1 MNLFKKWQL
10 IAVLFLPSLI
20 IFSQDFSEANQ
31 EGIEAQEV
39 VVSGMGSIID
49 GDVAH
54 ARDDAISDA
63 LRRSVETALGTL
75 VESET
80 LVENFQLIED
90 RIYSKS
96 KGYVQGYDIVK
107 EEQRNEMLYEVTLK
121 AIVKMADLK
130 SDLEGIATLIRRK
143 NTPRMMVMID
153 ERNIGDVEGSINYV
167 EADLNIAETALIDL
181 FMQKGFKFVDQSVVK
196 QNLDNAK
203 AAAILQGDV
212 AQAAALARMVG
223 ADVILTGKAL
233 AKATVVEVYGTTQRS
248 QQASLTARAIRSD
261 TGDIIATGSAEGAFP
276 HIDDVVGGKK
286 AIEKAC
292 LKLSEQ
298 LLEKILTRWQ
308 QDVTSGTTLSLQIK
322 GISGYEQLS
331 KLKASLP
338 YYVRGLESVIQRD
351 WVGDMATLEI
361 TMKGNSDDLAQ
372 ALSNKK
378 VEGIHIQVVGM
389 SQNSVSIEIKNS
401 Q

>member
-1 MNLFKKWQL
+1 MNFLKKWQL
-10 IAVLFLPSLI
+10 LTVLLLPCVF
-20 IFSQDFSEANQ
+20 IFAQNDAEFTATTM
-31 EGIEAQEV
+31 EAQEV
-39 VVSGMGSIID
+39 VVSGMGSIIN

-80 LVENFQLIED
+80 LVKNYQLIED

-96 KGYVQGYDIVK
+96 KGYVQGYEIVH

-121 AIVKMADLK
+121 ATVKMADLK
-130 SDLEGIATLIRRK
+130 SDLDGIATLIRRK

-153 ERNIGDVEGSINYV
+153 ERNIGDVEGSMNYID
-167 EADLNIAETALIDL
+167 ADLNIAETALMDL
-181 FMQKGFKFVDQSVVK
+181 FMQKGFKFVDQSIIK

-203 AAAILQGDV
+203 AAAILEGDV
-212 AQAAALARMVG
+212 AQAASLARTVG
-223 ADVILTGKAL
+223 ADVILAGKAM

-261 TGDIIATGSAEGAFP
+261 TGDIIATGSAEGAYP

-292 LKLSEQ
+292 GKLSDQ

-308 QDVTSGTTLSLQIK
+308 EDVTTGTTLTLKVQ
-322 GISGYEQLS
+322 GISGYSQLS
-331 KLKASLP
+331 KLKVSLP
-338 YYVRGLESVIQRD
+338 HYVRGLESVTQRD
-351 WVGDMATLEI
+351 WSGGFATLEV

-372 ALSNKK
+372 SLSDK
-378 VEGIHIQVVGM
+378 VIEGIAVTVVGM
-389 SQNSVSIEIKNS
+389 SQNSVTIKLANS